1 MEIETVLRKWGNSLG
16 IVIPKKE
23 LVSLQLKANQKVRI
37 TLRKKPVTK
46 VKDML
51 GFLEKRNIR
60 LEKSTEEIMREIDAE
75 LDSKFFKEDV

>member
-23 LVSLQLKANQKVRI
+23 LANLQLKANQKVRI

-51 GFLEKRNIR
+51 GMFPDITKP
-60 LEKSTEEIMREIDAE
+60 TDEIMREIDAE
-75 LDSKFFKEDV
+75 LDSKFFKEDL